1 MNIGRLHAP
10 SGLEV
15 SSRGLF
21 HDLIK
26 NNIDNLYVCS
36 LGMERGGGS
45 NKYFNR
51 GLYNSSF

>member
-26 NNIDNLYVCS
+26 NNIDNLFPDYKSIFVT
-36 LGMERGGGS
+36 E
-45 NKYFNR
+45 
-51 GLYNSSF
+51 GLRELDH